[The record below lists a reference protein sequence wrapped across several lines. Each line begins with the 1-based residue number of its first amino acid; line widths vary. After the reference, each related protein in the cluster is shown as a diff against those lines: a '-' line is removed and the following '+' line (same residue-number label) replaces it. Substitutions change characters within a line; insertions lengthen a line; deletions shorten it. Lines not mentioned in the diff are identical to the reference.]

1 MQFPPPADGG
11 SSRSPL
17 AFYEDNMN
25 SPNRHVEDFLDYYCA
40 LKNPPEYA
48 VMLKGKWGCGKTWF
62 IKKYCEKLKE
72 NGQNYLYVSLYG
84 ITSYSEIE
92 NLFFQQLHPVLSSK
106 GMALAGKILKGLIKT
121 SVKIDLDGDSKPDA
135 SVNSQVPDINLPEHF
150 KSADDN
156 ILIFDDLERCGI
168 EKQDIL
174 GYINHFIE
182 HQGFKV
188 IIIANEDDMIA
199 KDKSDTLYVNIKEK
213 LIGKTFEIISDIDEV
228 LDNLPSLVENHATKK
243 EVEKNINIIKETYL
257 ESGYQNIRH
266 LKQSLWDFERLFSV
280 LPANITS
287 NEEFNKN
294 LLQTFLAFS
303 FEIKSGAILPKELK
317 KFTSGYLEGIF
328 KDKNKEKSKYKK
340 LTEKYSNITF
350 YEHIFE
356 LSAWELF
363 FDKGIIDREIILES
377 LKKNKHFQD
386 ENTPSWVK
394 LWHFRDL
401 EDDEFSE
408 LYEKVSQEIENKEHN
423 EIGVVKHITGLFLA
437 FSDLG
442 LINET
447 KEVIIE
453 NAKGYID
460 YMKSNQLLSQLNSN
474 PYPEF
479 EDDTWGGL
487 GFAGKDLSEFKEL
500 NEYIVKKTEE
510 IKTESMPDA
519 GKSLLE
525 TMVSDTRKFY
535 RQLVHTN
542 SEDNLY
548 YEVPI
553 LRYIVPE
560 NFVTEFEKLSPES
573 KMTVAYALKGRY
585 KHTIFLEKIHEE
597 ITWLEQIKSILFK
610 KQKMRSGKVSGYI
623 IKLTINDYID
633 KSIRKLQE
641 YRKQANKTN
650 SADAKSRAADL

>member
-1 MQFPPPADGG
+1 
-11 SSRSPL
+11 
-17 AFYEDNMN
+17 MN
-25 SPNRHVEDFLDYYCA
+25 SPNCHIEDFLDYYCA
-40 LKNPPEYA
+40 LKSPPEYA

-92 NLFFQQLHPVLSSK
+92 TLFFQQLHPVLSSK

-121 SVKIDLDGDSKPDA
+121 SIKIDLDGDTKPDA
-135 SVNSQVPDINLPEHF
+135 TVNSQVPDINLPEHF
-150 KSADDN
+150 KNADDN

-174 GYINHFIE
+174 GYINHFVE

-188 IIIANEDDMIA
+188 IIIANEDDIIA
-199 KDKSDTLYVNIKEK
+199 KDKSETLYINIKEK

-228 LDNLPSLVENHATKK
+228 LDNLSSLAENDATKK
-243 EVEKNINIIKETYL
+243 EIQDNINIIKETYL
-257 ESGYQNIRH
+257 ASGYQNIRH

-280 LPANITS
+280 LPDNITS
-287 NEEFNKN
+287 NKEFSKN
-294 LLQTFLAFS
+294 LLQTFLAYS
-303 FEIKSGAILPKELK
+303 FEIKSGAIFPTELK
-317 KFTSGYLEGIF
+317 KFTSGYLDEIF
-328 KDKNKEKSKYKK
+328 KDKNKEKSKYKR

-350 YEHIFE
+350 YEHLFE

-363 FDKGIIDREIILES
+363 FDKGIIDKGIILES

-386 ENTPSWVK
+386 ENTPNWVK

-401 EDDEFSE
+401 EDDEFSKS
-408 LYEKVSQEIENKEHN
+408 YGIVAQEIENKEHK
-423 EIGVVKHITGLFLA
+423 EIGIIKHIMGLFLS

-453 NAKGYID
+453 KAKGYID
-460 YMKSNQLLSQLNSN
+460 YMKSNQLLSQSDSK
-474 PYPEF
+474 PFPEF

-500 NEYIVKKTEE
+500 NEYIAKKTEE

-519 GKSLLE
+519 GKSLLK
-525 TMVSDTRKFY
+525 TMVSDTSKFY

-548 YEVPI
+548 YEIPI
-553 LRYIVPE
+553 LNYIDPAK
-560 NFVTEFEKLSPES
+560 FVTEFEKLSPED
-573 KMTVAYALKGRY
+573 KRTVAYAFKGRY
-585 KHTIFLEKIHEE
+585 KHSIFLEKIHEE
-597 ITWLEQIKSILFK
+597 IAWLEKIRSILSK
-610 KQKMRSGKVSGYI
+610 KQQILSGKVSGYI
-623 IKLTINDYID
+623 IKSTVNDYID
-633 KSIRKLQE
+633 KSIRVLQE
-641 YRKQANKTN
+641 YRKQANKTT
-650 SADAKSRAADL
+650 SADAKTPAADL